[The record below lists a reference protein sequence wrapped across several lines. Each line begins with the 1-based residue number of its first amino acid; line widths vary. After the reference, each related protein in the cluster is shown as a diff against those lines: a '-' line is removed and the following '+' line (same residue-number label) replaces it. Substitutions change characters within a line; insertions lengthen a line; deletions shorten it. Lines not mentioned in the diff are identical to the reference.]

1 MLVYIC
7 TCIYVL
13 LSSAAEL
20 WCPEGPAAFFLNSS
34 AAVSKGRRMMEN
46 LKSEGHGLRLSVCSL
61 VLFCFVSAPSCFCV
75 SE

>member
-34 AAVSKGRRMMEN
+34 QQ
-46 LKSEGHGLRLSVCSL
+46 
-61 VLFCFVSAPSCFCV
+61 SAKAGA
-75 SE
+75 